1 MIGRGGQDK
10 SGDQPPREDSPS
22 CPPLPRPSAHDC
34 PYRPLSIVD
43 LLDLH
48 TATDN
53 MLFSVQHKKKKQTTT
68 DQNTT
73 AHFHLPPTYIT
84 NPAIPS
90 TSTTPLGPLDALF
103 AQTNKRPTYV
113 ELLLLF
119 SSPLDLHHFT
129 HALQATLPSFP
140 SACGRRHG
148 TTIEGNEG
156 VLFSACTVKAKDLLS
171 APPSPLLF
179 DTPTNGEVLTLRLAT
194 SLDNTMCG
202 LGIVFDHAWSDVS
215 GPSLFLSH
223 LSYHYTAAATTGT
236 PAQHLP
242 PRPSF
247 KDKREQ
253 QAGIKVGIAPPSS
266 TTNDTK
272 RTRERLK
279 GGVACVEFTY
289 DLPTLIELKSKY
301 KARSR
306 HEAAFTDIIL
316 LWQQCTQHNTA
327 SSLLTATISR
337 DDRVRYGLEK
347 EHFGNGIV
355 LVEANY
361 ATAFQNDTG
370 DTGDSGDTG
379 DTGDTG
385 NTANTADT
393 ADTADPGIQ
402 IAAAL
407 RRAVQHG
414 IGRDPSKAH
423 AGIHLNT
430 WWHPLQRQ
438 MSFGL
443 RAQPQFVVGPS
454 SLAAAGQICVARNGQ
469 PNVTILPNE
478 KGSGLKMYLMAPL
491 QQAHIFL
498 SVVKKQM
505 KKNKQKNKNKNR
517 NGETKETATSQAPSS
532 SRASRRRPSSPILPG
547 AIVWLHGLGDTSH
560 SWDSRF
566 ASYFTMEKGRF
577 LQPTAPEQ
585 HVTAH
590 ISTAT
595 TTAPPTVS
603 WFDIQ
608 TLPISVQE
616 PGTQPI
622 AGLEESVAT
631 IHALLDE
638 LQTIHHVLPRNIVL
652 GGFSQGG
659 ALAIEAGTTYAH
671 ALAGIVSISGWCPN
685 RQASKQFTTPIF
697 FSSGTS
703 DPVVLYEMSK
713 ESCNCLVQWSANM
726 ENTSGSYETHQS
738 VVRNVVQRGKHAPKG
753 KELKAASVF
762 IKQCLGSVPPGVL

>member
-1 MIGRGGQDK
+1 
-10 SGDQPPREDSPS
+10 
-22 CPPLPRPSAHDC
+22 
-34 PYRPLSIVD
+34 
-43 LLDLH
+43 
-48 TATDN
+48 
-53 MLFSVQHKKKKQTTT
+53 
-68 DQNTT
+68 
-73 AHFHLPPTYIT
+73 
-84 NPAIPS
+84 
-90 TSTTPLGPLDALF
+90 
-103 AQTNKRPTYV
+103 
-113 ELLLLF
+113 
-119 SSPLDLHHFT
+119 
-129 HALQATLPSFP
+129 
-140 SACGRRHG
+140 
-148 TTIEGNEG
+148 
-156 VLFSACTVKAKDLLS
+156 
-171 APPSPLLF
+171 
-179 DTPTNGEVLTLRLAT
+179 
-194 SLDNTMCG
+194 
-202 LGIVFDHAWSDVS
+202 
-215 GPSLFLSH
+215 
-223 LSYHYTAAATTGT
+223 
-236 PAQHLP
+236 
-242 PRPSF
+242 
-247 KDKREQ
+247 
-253 QAGIKVGIAPPSS
+253 
-266 TTNDTK
+266 
-272 RTRERLK
+272 
-279 GGVACVEFTY
+279 
-289 DLPTLIELKSKY
+289 
-301 KARSR
+301 
-306 HEAAFTDIIL
+306 
-316 LWQQCTQHNTA
+316 
-327 SSLLTATISR
+327 
-337 DDRVRYGLEK
+337 
-347 EHFGNGIV
+347 
-355 LVEANY
+355 
-361 ATAFQNDTG
+361 
-370 DTGDSGDTG
+370 
-379 DTGDTG
+379 
-385 NTANTADT
+385 
-393 ADTADPGIQ
+393 
-402 IAAAL
+402 
-407 RRAVQHG
+407 
-414 IGRDPSKAH
+414 
-423 AGIHLNT
+423 
-430 WWHPLQRQ
+430 

-505 KKNKQKNKNKNR
+505 KKNQKKTKKKNKNR
-517 NGETKETATSQAPSS
+517 NSETKETATSQAPSS

-585 HVTAH
+585 RVTAH

-608 TLPISVQE
+608 TLPISAQE
-616 PGTQPI
+616 PGTPPI

-713 ESCNCLVQWSANM
+713 ESCNCLVQWSANK
-726 ENTSGSYETHQS
+726 THQS

-762 IKQCLGSVPPGVL
+762 IKQCLESVPPGVVTVTVK